1 MLAISLRL
9 FLKIICNIDHVR
21 GCALVVVECMLD
33 KVLFHSLLEALF
45 LIDKLVLCNSEL
57 ISSDRMLVPQ
67 DDGHSK
73 EK

>member
-1 MLAISLRL
+1 
-9 FLKIICNIDHVR
+9 
-21 GCALVVVECMLD
+21 MLD

-57 ISSDRMLVPQ
+57 IGSDRMLVPQ

-73 EK
+73 EEWKEYHTKRYVVHPIVSILYTFAN